1 MSLDLSEPL
10 NQLVLAGLAL
20 LALVLILTLAAAR
33 RAARVVE
40 PVAWQMQHLGARV
53 QALSDGQ
60 QQLAGGLGQ
69 VAEAQ
74 GRSQTQLLHLMEN
87 RLAEVSDGLAEA
99 LEGSA
104 TRTAR
109 SLGDLQARL
118 EAIDRAQENIERLSG
133 DVLGLQDILSNKQAR
148 GLFGEIQLRDLV
160 AAALPPDSYRMQ
172 ATLSNGRRADCLIRL
187 PDPPGPLVIDAKF
200 PLEPWQAL
208 CAARSDQERGEAR
221 RAMRAALRSHI
232 RAISESYI
240 LRGETAEGALMFVP
254 SEAVYA
260 AIHAEFGEQVR
271 EGFAARVWIVS
282 PTTCMATLTTLR
294 AVLKDVRLRE
304 QTAAIRHE
312 LAALGADL
320 GRMGTRM
327 DALDKHFGQAAR
339 DLADLR
345 ISADKAGRRAQR
357 LDGFEFD
364 SPDGEGP
371 RAGPNGRSRIVTP
384 SRQS

>member
-1 MSLDLSEPL
+1 MTLDLADPL
-10 NQLVLAGLAL
+10 VQAAMAGAAL
-20 LALVLILTLAAAR
+20 LLVVLILTLLAAR
-33 RAARVVE
+33 RAARAVE
-40 PVAWQMQHLGARV
+40 PMAWHMQHLGARV

-74 GRSQTQLLHLMEN
+74 ARSQTQLLHLMEN
-87 RLAEVSDGLAEA
+87 RLSEVSDGLGEA

-104 TRTAR
+104 IRTAR

-148 GLFGEIQLRDLV
+148 GLFGEMQLHDLV
-160 AAALPPDSYRMQ
+160 AAALPPDAFRMQ

-187 PDPPGPLVIDAKF
+187 PDPPGPIAIDAKF
-200 PLEPWQAL
+200 PLEPWQAF
-208 CAARSDQERGEAR
+208 CAARTDAEKTEAR
-221 RAMRAALRSHI
+221 RQMRAALRAHI

-240 LRGETAEGALMFVP
+240 LQGETAEGALMFVP

-260 AIHAEFGEQVR
+260 EIHASFGEQVR

-294 AVLKDVRLRE
+294 AVLKDARLRE
-304 QTAAIRHE
+304 QTTAIRRE
-312 LAALGADL
+312 LAELCRDL
-320 GRMGTRM
+320 ERMGARM
-327 DALDKHFGQAAR
+327 DALDRHFGQAAR
-339 DLADLR
+339 DLTDLR
-345 ISADKAGRRAQR
+345 VSADKAGRRAQR
-357 LDGFEFD
+357 LDRFEFD
-364 SPDGEGP
+364 EPARPAAE
-371 RAGPNGRSRIVTP
+371 
-384 SRQS
+384 

>member
-1 MSLDLSEPL
+1 MTLDLADPI
-10 NQLVLAGLAL
+10 QQAALAGAAV

-33 RAARVVE
+33 RAARAVE

-74 GRSQTQLLHLMEN
+74 GRSQTQLLHLMET
-87 RLAEVSDGLAEA
+87 RLAEVSEGLSEA

-104 TRTAR
+104 IRTAR

-133 DVLGLQDILSNKQAR
+133 DVLGLQDILSNKQTR

-160 AAALPPDSYRMQ
+160 AAALPPDSWQMQ
-172 ATLSNGRRADCLIRL
+172 ATLPNGRRADCLIRL

-208 CAARSDQERGEAR
+208 CAARTDPERTEAR
-221 RAMRAALRSHI
+221 RAMRAALRAHI

-240 LRGETAEGALMFVP
+240 LQGVTAEGALMFVP

-294 AVLKDVRLRE
+294 AVLKDARLRE
-304 QTAAIRHE
+304 QTGAIRRE
-312 LAALGADL
+312 LAELCRDL
-320 GRMGTRM
+320 ERMGVRM
-327 DALDKHFGQAAR
+327 DALDRHFGQAAR
-339 DLADLR
+339 DLAELR
-345 ISADKAGRRAQR
+345 VSTDKAGRRAQR
-357 LDGFEFD
+357 LDVFD
-364 SPDGEGP
+364 FDQPESPP
-371 RAGPNGRSRIVTP
+371 QRAEQKTDRDPARLVIRP
-384 SRQS
+384 